1 MRHHIGALARLSE
14 SLRMRPDRGSVP
26 AALGR
31 ADMEAFLHR
40 LAFLAADG
48 TISIDARIRAC
59 REVRAVLTRIRAAG
73 LTRPGAV
80 AAGLGEDFTLDHG
93 RHPGQA
99 RTRRHRSRVC
109 RRRSCE
115 SSALTW
121 TR

>member
-14 SLRMRPDRGSVP
+14 SLRMRPDRGLVP

-40 LAFLAADG
+40 LAFQAAGG
-48 TISIDARIRAC
+48 TISNDARIRAC
-59 REVRAVLTRIRAAG
+59 REVRAVLCRNRAAG

-80 AAGLGEDFTLDHG
+80 AAGLGEDFALTTADVPDKPEPADTG
-93 RHPGQA
+93 SG
-99 RTRRHRSRVC
+99 C
-109 RRRSCE
+109 RRRSCGR
-115 SSALTW
+115 SGPTW